1 MDAKHLYRITRTAN
15 RFLWPFILPALG
27 AIWLFSRS
35 ARPFFRERLGLRS
48 KGEAGAIPPTIQGG
62 AKILFHLASLGEAHA
77 ATPLIE
83 SLSRHQSLY
92 LTTTTITGRAALQKK
107 FPGIPVSLAPL
118 DLPDLWEPFL
128 KSRNISGIL
137 LFETEIWP
145 SMMLCANAM
154 GIPVGVVNGRLSS
167 RGIKRMGRIKFLFR
181 PLIGLLDPVLVQSAT
196 DRDRFL
202 SLGAHPEK
210 VILTGNLKWDSTK
223 QPVHPDQLAHL
234 EGWLSGGEI
243 QLLNPDQKPFR
254 LLLSSMHPKET
265 ELLLKAILAYPE
277 YARPLHLVLA
287 PRHLDH
293 IGEFQE
299 SFLLFPSYQTRSGP
313 GKQSGEP
320 NSTIF
325 LSILDTYG
333 ELPSMP
339 SLCQMAVIGGTL
351 EPIGGHSPI
360 EAAQAGIPIVIGPF
374 IDHIRDLVQTLE
386 EGEGVLRV
394 KNPESLPPILE
405 RLMNSGE
412 EAKWIGS
419 NAREVCERQ
428 RGAQQR
434 TLAGLE
440 GFLLKVSGSRKRV
453 SP

>member
-1 MDAKHLYRITRTAN
+1 MDAKYLYRITRTAN
-15 RFLWPFILPALG
+15 RLLWPFILPILG
-27 AIWLFSRS
+27 GIWSFSQS

-48 KGEAGAIPPTIQGG
+48 KGETGTVSPPTLGG
-62 AKILFHLASLGEAHA
+62 PKILFHLASLGEAHA

-83 SLSRHQSLY
+83 SLSQHQPLY

-118 DLPDLWEPFL
+118 DLPDLWDPFL

-154 GIPVGVVNGRLSS
+154 GIPIGMVNGRLSS
-167 RGIKRMGRIKFLFR
+167 RGLKRMRRFRFIFR
-181 PLIGLLDPVLVQSAT
+181 PLIGLLDPVLVQSST
-196 DRDRFL
+196 DMDRFL
-202 SLGAHPEK
+202 SLGAQPEK

-223 QPVHPDQLAHL
+223 QSVHPDQLDDL
-234 EGWLSGGEI
+234 EGWLGEGEK
-243 QLLNPDQKPFR
+243 QFLNSDKNPFR

-277 YARPLHLVLA
+277 YSRPLHLVLA
-287 PRHLDH
+287 PRHLDR
-293 IGEFQE
+293 IEEFQE
-299 SFLLFPSYQTRSGP
+299 SFLLFPSSQTRSGSR
-313 GKQSGEP
+313 KQSMEP
-320 NSTIF
+320 SAKIF

-333 ELPSMP
+333 ELPMMS

-360 EAAQAGIPIVIGPF
+360 EAAQEGIPIVIGPF

-386 EGEGVLRV
+386 EGKGVLRV
-394 KNPESLPPILE
+394 KNSESIPPILE
-405 RLMNSGE
+405 RLMKSGE
-412 EAKWIGS
+412 EAEWIGT
-419 NAREVCERQ
+419 NARDVCERQ
-428 RGAQQR
+428 KGAQQR

-440 GFLLKVSGSRKRV
+440 YFLWKAGGSRKRM